1 MSRSSVVTLR
11 RTWST
16 LRVPEEGDVVGD
28 LEGAFVRPLRRLAPW
43 LLGLLGLARWWGK
56 RVTRTAHGLRGENL
70 VWRHGGLS
78 TRLPMSVSV
87 AASLSDGRP
96 ALVLRYAP
104 GARRPWR
111 WVRDELRVMDDGGH
125 LVGMTYVD
133 VWGLRRLG
141 GVPFLL
147 HRV

>member
-1 MSRSSVVTLR
+1 MSRTGVVALR

-16 LRVPEEGDVVGD
+16 LRAPGEDDVAGD
-28 LEGAFVRPLRRLAPW
+28 LEASFVRPLRHLAPW

-56 RVTRTAHGLRGENL
+56 RFTVTAHGLRGENL
-70 VWRHGGLS
+70 VWGHGGLS

-87 AASLSDGRP
+87 GASLADGEP
-96 ALVLRYAP
+96 ALVLCYAR

-111 WVRDELRVMDDGGH
+111 WVRDELRVLDDGGH

-147 HRV
+147 HRI